1 MKKPIIKSDGA
12 SALIVALIVTGV
24 VASIAA
30 TTTLILRKRARQAYQ
45 TAAWE
50 EALLASEAGV
60 DMAINELRTTL
71 YDPISAFQSWHQSTT
86 EKLDG
91 ATTVTTGA
99 SGAPTSGSSSY
110 VTSTVFLR
118 TSSGGQRSWCEV
130 QIDAPASLVD
140 ASTGEQWY
148 RVRSLGIAEVPGGAV
163 VAGDKADLRLRKF
176 DLAINRR
183 TGASTGGAPQA
194 TRMVE
199 VIIKPMGAFQNP
211 LLSVKEIDMN
221 NHNIVVDSYD
231 SRDTTKSTNG
241 FYDPAKRQRNGNI
254 ATNGTLISA
263 GTAQIFGNAS
273 TNGGTVLGSSNV
285 TGVIRNDFYQELAPV
300 VAPTFTPVAGSPTTA
315 TSNTELAAT
324 PGSPAN
330 YRLATVNLSGST
342 SLHITGAADG
352 SNTYTTIVVSGDIS
366 LSGQASII
374 LDAGVHVRLFSPGS
388 IDLTGNGVTNPGS
401 PLNFQLYGVGTKDS
415 LGNALTG
422 TMKIAGNGGLRAS
435 VYAPT
440 YNISMVGGGNSDSIF
455 GAFVGLNI
463 NMTGVQ
469 SVHYD
474 EALANAG
481 LISDYKI
488 ANWFEDTN

>member
-1 MKKPIIKSDGA
+1 MKKPFVKSEGA
-12 SALIVALIVTGV
+12 SALLVALIVTGV

-30 TTTLILRKRARQAYQ
+30 TTTMILHKRARQAYQ

-71 YDPISAFQSWHQSTT
+71 YDPTNSFQSWHQSTT

-91 ATTVTTGA
+91 TTTASLGA
-99 SGAPTSGSSSY
+99 SGAPASGTSSY

-130 QIDAPASLVD
+130 QIDAPASLID
-140 ASTGEQWY
+140 TSTGEQWY

-163 VAGDKADLRLRKF
+163 VAGDKEDLRLRKF
-176 DLAINRR
+176 DLAVNRR

-199 VIIKPMGAFQNP
+199 VIIKPMGAFQKA
-211 LLSVKEIDMN
+211 LLSAVEIDMN

-231 SRDTTKSTNG
+231 SRDSTKSTNG
-241 FYDPAKRQRNGNI
+241 FYDPAKRQSHGDI

-263 GTAQIFGNAS
+263 GTAQIFGTAS

-285 TGVIRNDFYQELAPV
+285 TGSIRNDFYQELFPV
-300 VAPTFTPVAGSPTTA
+300 VAPLLKPLAGSPTTA
-315 TSNTELAAT
+315 TSNTVLAAS
-324 PGSPAN
+324 PGSPSE
-330 YRLATVNLSGST
+330 YLLATVKLSGSN

-352 SNTYTTIVVSGDIS
+352 SNTFTTIVVSGDIS

-374 LDAGVHVRLFSPGS
+374 VDPGVHVRLFSPGS
-388 IDLTGNGVTNPGS
+388 IDITGNGITNPGS

-415 LGNALTG
+415 QNNVLTG
-422 TMKIAGNGGLRAS
+422 SMKIAGNGGLRAS

-474 EALANAG
+474 EALANSG

-488 ANWFEDTN
+488 VNWFEDTN